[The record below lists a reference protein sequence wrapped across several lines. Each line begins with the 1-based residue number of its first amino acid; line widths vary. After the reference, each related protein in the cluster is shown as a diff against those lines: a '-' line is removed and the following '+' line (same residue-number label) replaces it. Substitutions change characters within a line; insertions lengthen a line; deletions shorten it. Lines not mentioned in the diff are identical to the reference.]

1 VGTQKHIISYK
12 GENIMARVGGGYE
25 NFTEFVANNHRFFER
40 TLLVHMIKS
49 KESLE
54 WVCEQLINDK
64 KIQLSKPYQDSLNN
78 GFKTSA
84 DDLVINR
91 RLGRTQRLDDTMVRR
106 VSPTRGSPSRSPTRK
121 SNIYEKNLIE

>member
-1 VGTQKHIISYK
+1 
-12 GENIMARVGGGYE
+12 MARVGGGYE
-25 NFTEFVANNHRFFER
+25 KFDEYVANNHRFFER

-84 DDLVINR
+84 DDLVITR
-91 RLGRTQRLDDTMVRR
+91 RLGRVNRFDNDTSLVNRL
-106 VSPTRGSPSRSPTRK
+106 SPTRGSPNRSPVRK
-121 SNIYEKNLIE
+121 SNTSYYEKNLIE